1 MQTLDCQ
8 QLAQEWWHDP
18 PGTRKED
25 CEKLDN
31 QQKTSVAL
39 QKTGRCRDHRG
50 RSHASRS
57 MRCSAGRSP
66 RRQPRSAGSRRAVPA
81 RSERVFSPTPRVRLC
96 PFSPLPTW
104 RRASHPSPTPLPRS
118 PPAPRQEAALA
129 SVRCALHRPS
139 GFSCP

>member
-31 QQKTSVAL
+31 QQKTCVAL

-50 RSHASRS
+50 RSRASRS
-57 MRCSAGRSP
+57 MRC
-66 RRQPRSAGSRRAVPA
+66 RAQSTATATERGVPA
-81 RSERVFSPTPRVRLC
+81 RGP
-96 PFSPLPTW
+96 
-104 RRASHPSPTPLPRS
+104 
-118 PPAPRQEAALA
+118 
-129 SVRCALHRPS
+129 CA
-139 GFSCP
+139 F